1 MRIKKNPVWNGF
13 RKTTESDK
21 DCEWLVATCKSR
33 LAEED
38 ISGAKAWIFTARS
51 LFPNNFKVQVVTLEH
66 FKQGVSKNTS
76 SSSSQCSFI

>member
-1 MRIKKNPVWNGF
+1 MASG
-13 RKTTESDK
+13 KTAESDK

-51 LFPNNFKVQVVTLEH
+51 QFVPK
-66 FKQGVSKNTS
+66 
-76 SSSSQCSFI
+76 SFQSPGCKLLSISEIKC

>member
-1 MRIKKNPVWNGF
+1 MASG
-13 RKTTESDK
+13 KTTESDK

-51 LFPNNFKVQVVTLEH
+51 LFPNNFKVQVVTFEH
-66 FKQGVSKNTS
+66 FKQAVSKILPPVRVSVPS
-76 SSSSQCSFI
+76 SKLWRDQ